1 MSNNPKT
8 NTSLFSNNDLKEMQ
22 SYPLERKIAI
32 SLTKIAEFKNKFP
45 LKIYILLIL
54 HTNII

>member
-45 LKIYILLIL
+45 LKIYILRY
-54 HTNII
+54 